1 MEWIDT
7 SWTKMLVDSGSVA
20 TFQEKKLDD
29 KIWMKISTT
38 EIKLVGTDIT
48 KLSEIGETEVDIAQV
63 NIDSKNV

>member
-20 TFQEKKLDD
+20 TFQEKKLDN

-63 NIDSKNV
+63 NIDSENV

>member
-20 TFQEKKLDD
+20 TFQEKKLDN

>member
-20 TFQEKKLDD
+20 TFQEKKLDN
-29 KIWMKISTT
+29 KIWMKISTV
-38 EIKLVGTDIT
+38 EIKLVGADIT
-48 KLSEIGETEVDIAQV
+48 KLSEIGETEADIAQV

>member
-20 TFQEKKLDD
+20 TFQEKKLDN
-29 KIWMKISTT
+29 KIWMKISTV
-38 EIKLVGTDIT
+38 EIKLVGADIT
-48 KLSEIGETEVDIAQV
+48 KLSEIGETEGDIAQV

>member
-1 MEWIDT
+1 
-7 SWTKMLVDSGSVA
+7 
-20 TFQEKKLDD
+20 
-29 KIWMKISTT
+29 MKISTT